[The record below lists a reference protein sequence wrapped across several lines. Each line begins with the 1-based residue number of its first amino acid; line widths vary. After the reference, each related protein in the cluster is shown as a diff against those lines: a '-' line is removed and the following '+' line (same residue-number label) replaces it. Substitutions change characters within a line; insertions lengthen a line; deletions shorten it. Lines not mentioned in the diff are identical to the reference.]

1 LVTKKKEKLMADL
14 KKLETQQRK
23 LEEEINVKDSEL

>member
-1 LVTKKKEKLMADL
+1 MADL

-23 LEEEINVKDSEL
+23 LEEEINIKDNEL